1 MTDYGEADF
10 SRLKT
15 VPIAQRPNKVDPTLL
30 AQPPGTDRSFATFWD
45 SLPDVLGAKDAREV
59 ARAVARATGRRGVVV
74 MLGGHVIK
82 VGLGPLLADLVRRG
96 VITHLALNGSAAIH
110 RSEEHTSEL
119 QSPIDISYAVFCLKK

>member
-1 MTDYGEADF
+1 AQGVQRPPCRASMTDYGEADF

-74 MLGGHVIK
+74 MVGGHVSTAG
-82 VGLGPLLADLVRRG
+82 VRPLRGSTLSRGGVSTLV
-96 VITHLALNGSAAIH
+96 LN
-110 RSEEHTSEL
+110 RT
-119 QSPIDISYAVFCLKK
+119 